1 MEVAVA
7 EDQAASL
14 LLSVHCRLIYLPG
27 FFKRVF
33 KWTFAVNN
41 IKTSWIAHIKPN

>member
-27 FFKRVF
+27 FFK
-33 KWTFAVNN
+33 WTFAVNN